1 MKVSALTLLLAFAA
15 LSAASAAD
23 QKAAVIHHGSRTVH
37 AAPAKRVPLALRTL
51 SRRSA
56 AVIASTPCWTGCTT
70 ECGWHFQACRRM
82 DRLDFCIAGN
92 NQCELYCLKQCR
104 TLGGPLVSWTDY

>member
-1 MKVSALTLLLAFAA
+1 MTVSALTLLMAFAA